1 MSSKIDNN
9 TLVFIQYMKLDKTP
23 KIFYADIEYLIKKVV
38 GCANN
43 PEYST
48 TTKIGEHIPCR
59 YSMSMDYMGFW

>member
-1 MSSKIDNN
+1 
-9 TLVFIQYMKLDKTP
+9 MKLDKTP

-38 GCANN
+38 GCVNN

-59 YSMSMDYMGFW
+59 YSMSMDYMGF